1 MDEKK
6 LVLRLRKRQRGA
18 LEQAIEQYTAY
29 VGATAW
35 RVLGQWGTR
44 EDVEEVAADVFVA
57 LWAHAGE
64 LDPMQGIRPWLG
76 AVARNKATDRLRRLH
91 PDLPLDDAASL
102 CCGPEPEAEA
112 QRRDDARRL
121 WQAVE
126 ALGEPDRT
134 LFYRYYYGGEKLKDV
149 AQDLQMNLSTA
160 KSRLRR
166 GRELLREKWMEGGGD
181 A

>member
-6 LVLRLRKRQRGA
+6 LVQRLQKKQRGA

-35 RVLGQWGTR
+35 RALGQWGTR
-44 EDVEEVAADVFVA
+44 EDVEEVTADVFVA

-64 LDPMQGIRPWLG
+64 LDPEQGIRPWLG

-91 PDLPLDDAASL
+91 PTLPLEDAASVSH
-102 CCGPEPEAEA
+102 GPEPEAMAE
-112 QRRDDARRL
+112 RRDDAQRL
-121 WQAVE
+121 WQAVND
-126 ALGEPDRT
+126 LDEPDRT

-149 AQDLQMNLSTA
+149 ARDLQMNSSTA

-166 GRELLREKWMEGGGD
+166 GRQLLREKWMKGGGNG
-181 A
+181 